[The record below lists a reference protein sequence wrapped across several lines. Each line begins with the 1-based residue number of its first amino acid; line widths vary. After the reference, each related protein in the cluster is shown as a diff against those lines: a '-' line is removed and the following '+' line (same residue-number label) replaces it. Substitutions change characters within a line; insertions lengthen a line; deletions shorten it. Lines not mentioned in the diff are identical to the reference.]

1 MTQLKNEVI
10 NMKLKS
16 RKFWMA
22 VAAFLASIGAA
33 ITGLA
38 TADKRLTMV
47 GFICTTLSSGIYC
60 AAEAYADG
68 NRQDITV
75 FDRSK

>member
-1 MTQLKNEVI
+1 
-10 NMKLKS
+10 MKLKS

-22 VAAFLASIGAA
+22 VAAFLASIGAS

-38 TADKRLTMV
+38 TDDRYLTII

-68 NRQDITV
+68 NRQEVTL
-75 FDRSK
+75 FNREDR

>member
-1 MTQLKNEVI
+1 MSKI
-10 NMKLKS
+10 KS

-22 VAAFLASIGAA
+22 IASFLASVGAA
-33 ITGLA
+33 VTGIA
-38 TADKRLTMV
+38 MDDKRLTMV

-68 NRQDITV
+68 NRQDVTL
-75 FDRSK
+75 FNRN